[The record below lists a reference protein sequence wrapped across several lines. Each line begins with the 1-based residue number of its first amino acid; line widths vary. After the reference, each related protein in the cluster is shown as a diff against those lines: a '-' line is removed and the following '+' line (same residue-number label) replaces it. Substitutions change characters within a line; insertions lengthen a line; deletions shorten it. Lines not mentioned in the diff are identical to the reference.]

1 MQEALDHNNIIIY
14 AAKHYNNSAC
24 ESDDEFFADLKRIK
38 YIKRLFK
45 KFEESGD
52 LKERL
57 ILNHIIVLYNLF
69 GNEPTT
75 RLLFFK
81 LKGHYDLLKPFLEF
95 LGRLP
100 PQVHSVGWPSKDIN
114 TSEIESSPVII
125 ERLSQI

>member
-1 MQEALDHNNIIIY
+1 MNQALDHQNWIIY
-14 AAKHYNNSAC
+14 AAKHYDNTAC
-24 ESDDEFFADLKRIK
+24 ESDDEFFADLKRLK

-57 ILNHIIVLYNLF
+57 ILNHIIILYNLF
-69 GNEPTT
+69 GQSAAT

-81 LKGHYDLLKPFLEF
+81 LKGHYELLKPFLEF

-100 PQVHSVGWPSKDIN
+100 ENVAHVGWPPQSIN
-114 TSEIESSPVII
+114 TADITSNEIIV
-125 ERLSQI
+125 ERLAQI